1 MQNSH
6 GYFVIYYKIAMIE
19 RALSNLIEKDSNLRQ
34 MSFIAGPRQIG
45 KTTLA
50 KELLDK
56 HNCSEFYFNW
66 DLTSTRASY
75 RENSY
80 FYSDNIGNRKKIW
93 LCFDEIHK
101 LRKWKNILKEHFD
114 KNEERIKTIITGSA
128 RLDLFRK
135 SGDSLAGRYFLYHLL
150 PLTLQEVSGNKKKTI
165 EKPALA
171 IDFIE
176 SRLSKKVG
184 TKIAIDQLLKFSGF
198 PEPFKI
204 ASDDFHTKWK
214 KSYVDRLIYEDLR
227 ELSQIQ
233 DLEKTALLIDLL
245 PERIGSLL
253 SINSL
258 SEDLEVNFRTAKNY
272 LKALELTYILFFIKP
287 YTKNISRAV
296 RKEQK
301 VYFFD
306 WTRVKD
312 ESAKFE
318 NYIACELISLISF
331 WNDAGYGYYDLNFV
345 RTKDG
350 KETDFLIIKDKKPW
364 ILIETKLSLKE
375 ISSHHVTQAKH
386 LGNIPIIQLIN
397 EKDVVKRLGKDL
409 FIISADR
416 FL

>member
-1 MQNSH
+1 ML
-6 GYFVIYYKIAMIE
+6 E
-19 RALSNLIEKDSNLRQ
+19 RDLYNLIEKDGNLRQ

-56 HNCSEFYFNW
+56 HNSSEFYFNW
-66 DLTSTRASY
+66 DLRSTRASY
-75 RENSY
+75 RENAN
-80 FYSDNIGNRKKIW
+80 FYLDNMRNRKKIW
-93 LCFDEIHK
+93 ICFDEIHK

-114 KNEERIKTIITGSA
+114 KNEDKMKTIITGSA

-150 PLTLQEVSGNKKKTI
+150 PLTLNEVSTKRKKPV
-165 EKPALA
+165 EKLPSAM
-171 IDFIE
+171 DFIE
-176 SRLSKKVG
+176 SRISRQVKARN
-184 TKIAIDQLLKFSGF
+184 AIDQLLKFSGF

-204 ASDDFHTKWK
+204 ASEDFHTKWK
-214 KSYVDRLIYEDLR
+214 QSYVDRLIYEDLR
-227 ELSQIQ
+227 EISQIQ

-253 SINSL
+253 SVNSL

-287 YTKNISRAV
+287 YIKNISRSV
-296 RKEQK
+296 KKEQK
-301 VYFFD
+301 VYFYD
-306 WTRVKD
+306 WTRINN
-312 ESAKFE
+312 ESNRFE
-318 NYIACELISLISF
+318 NYVACELSSLASF

-350 KETDFLIIKDKKPW
+350 KETDFLIVKDKKPW
-364 ILIETKLSLKE
+364 LLIEAKLASKE
-375 ISSHHVTQAKH
+375 IKSHHITQAKH
-386 LGNIPIIQLIN
+386 LGNIPLVQLIH
-397 EKDVVKRLGKDL
+397 EKNVMKRLDKSL

-416 FL
+416 FF

>member
-1 MQNSH
+1 
-6 GYFVIYYKIAMIE
+6 MIE
-19 RALSNLIEKDSNLRQ
+19 RELYSLIEKDSNLRQ
-34 MSFIAGPRQIG
+34 MSFVAGPRQIG

-50 KELLDK
+50 KELLHK

-66 DLTSTRASY
+66 DLASTRSNY
-75 RENSY
+75 RENSN
-80 FYSDNIGNRKKIW
+80 FYSNNIGNRKKVWI
-93 LCFDEIHK
+93 CFDEIHK

-114 KNEERIKTIITGSA
+114 KNEGRMKTIITGSA

-150 PLTLQEVSGNKKKTI
+150 PLTLSEISARGKNVE
-165 EKPALA
+165 EKLASA

-176 SRLSKKVG
+176 LRISRKVKSKNS
-184 TKIAIDQLLKFSGF
+184 IDQLLRFSGF

-204 ASDDFHTKWK
+204 ASEDFHTKWK

-227 ELSQIQ
+227 EISQIQ

-245 PERIGSLL
+245 PERIGALL

-287 YTKNISRAV
+287 YTKNISRSV

-301 VYFFD
+301 VYFYD
-306 WTRVKD
+306 WTRINN
-312 ESAKFE
+312 ESNRFE
-318 NYIACELISLISF
+318 NYVACELFILVSF
-331 WNDAGYGYYDLNFV
+331 WNDSGYGYYDLNFI

-364 ILIETKLSLKE
+364 LLIEVKLASKE
-375 ISSHHVTQAKH
+375 IKSHHITQAKY
-386 LGNIPIIQLIN
+386 LGNIPVIQIVY
-397 EKDVVKRLGKDL
+397 EGSVIKRLDKNL
-409 FIISADR
+409 FIISAEK
-416 FL
+416 FF

>member
-1 MQNSH
+1 
-6 GYFVIYYKIAMIE
+6 MIQRE
-19 RALSNLIEKDSNLRQ
+19 LLNLIEKDSNLRQ

-56 HNCSEFYFNW
+56 YNSSEFYFNW
-66 DLTSTRASY
+66 DLHSTRASY
-75 RENSY
+75 RENSN
-80 FYSDNIGNRKKIW
+80 FYSDNIGNRKRIW
-93 LCFDEIHK
+93 ICFDEIHK

-114 KNEERIKTIITGSA
+114 KNEGKIKTIVTGSA

-150 PLTLQEVSGNKKKTI
+150 PLTLNEAATMKRKFF
-165 EKPALA
+165 EKPISA

-176 SRLSKKVG
+176 LRISRQIK
-184 TKIAIDQLLKFSGF
+184 TKGIIDQLLKFSGF

-204 ASDDFHTKWK
+204 ASEDFHTKWK
-214 KSYVDRLIYEDLR
+214 KLYVDRLIYEDLR
-227 ELSQIQ
+227 EISQIQ

-245 PERIGSLL
+245 PERIGALL
-253 SINSL
+253 SVNSL

-287 YTKNISRAV
+287 YTKSISRSI
-296 RKEQK
+296 RKEPK
-301 VYFFD
+301 VYFYD
-306 WTRVKD
+306 WTRISD
-312 ESAKFE
+312 EANRFE
-318 NYIACELISLISF
+318 NYIACELSSLISF

-350 KETDFLIIKDKKPW
+350 KETDFLIVKDKKPW
-364 ILIETKLSLKE
+364 LLIEAKLASKE
-375 ISSHHVTQAKH
+375 IKSHHITQARH
-386 LGNIPIIQLIN
+386 LGNIPLVQLVR
-397 EKDVVKRLGKDL
+397 EKDVIKKLDKNL

-416 FL
+416 FF